1 MRDPLWLLFVFSL
14 QVNSSPKPVS
24 YTRFEGFP
32 YVQKPPVIADQ
43 LFGAKLQHK
52 LPTHWS
58 SPKHCNQSQGLK
70 TGDTRQKPERSEC
83 RVRPGLKNDF
93 LGNNIL
99 TLVNQLAE
107 QNSMSVSGNNVPITV
122 QLWGH
127 HFKFEDCERNQ
138 RIETHHGHIRQ
149 QKYYAYDG
157 KWWQLHF

>member
-70 TGDTRQKPERSEC
+70 TGDTRQKPDRSEC
-83 RVRPGLKNDF
+83 RVRPGLKRPTE
-93 LGNNIL
+93 LKPNISILRLPSACLCFCSPAQHSSYNLAGML
-99 TLVNQLAE
+99 TSPVQENKRSCVRQNQD
-107 QNSMSVSGNNVPITV
+107 
-122 QLWGH
+122 WGW
-127 HFKFEDCERNQ
+127 EE
-138 RIETHHGHIRQ
+138 
-149 QKYYAYDG
+149 
-157 KWWQLHF
+157 